1 MNGTTE
7 RELAEHTAR
16 LLASPK
22 GILPESIAREA
33 MAYALTALDD
43 PTVPSPD
50 FAGPDADPAETIRD
64 GDTWMLDEHGQPEP
78 VGNGVD
84 PFDPR
89 ETDRMRRDFIEDR
102 MDAQTEVLEPLPRH
116 VDHA

>member
-7 RELAEHTAR
+7 RELAEHAAR

-33 MAYALTALDD
+33 MAYALAALDD

-50 FAGPDADPAETIRD
+50 FADPAETIRD

-102 MDAQTEVLEPLPRH
+102 MDAQTEVLGPLPRH

>member
-1 MNGTTE
+1 
-7 RELAEHTAR
+7 
-16 LLASPK
+16 
-22 GILPESIAREA
+22 
-33 MAYALTALDD
+33 
-43 PTVPSPD
+43 
-50 FAGPDADPAETIRD
+50 
-64 GDTWMLDEHGQPEP
+64 MLDEHGQPEP

-102 MDAQTEVLEPLPRH
+102 MDAQTEVLGALPRH